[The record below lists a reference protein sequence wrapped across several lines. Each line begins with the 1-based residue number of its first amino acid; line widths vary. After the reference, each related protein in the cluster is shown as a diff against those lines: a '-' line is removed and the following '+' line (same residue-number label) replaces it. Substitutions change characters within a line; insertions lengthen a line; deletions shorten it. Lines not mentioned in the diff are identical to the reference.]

1 MNFDSFTFIINT
13 SFFCH
18 FRIGF
23 QMSVLGCCRFW
34 LLSDHSR
41 GAGGQRQGGIYLQK
55 APALSPPPLVLVL
68 DFLCSLF
75 SSFVVF
81 LQGQDSRLHILC
93 DVRKECKEL
102 NESLDEMC
110 PSRGRLICNKTPN
123 LADALW
129 PDTQCPQVVHI
140 CGTLESSNP
149 PDFDPPWLSRQ
160 DVSFEGESNIQ

>member
-1 MNFDSFTFIINT
+1 MRGGSEGSQDLCKPHTYASNVAQLSEPQKWNHVSKLTHFGGLSLRFHIPFFTICLQL
-13 SFFCH
+13 SH
-18 FRIGF
+18 SLA
-23 QMSVLGCCRFW
+23 SV
-34 LLSDHSR
+34 
-41 GAGGQRQGGIYLQK
+41 
-55 APALSPPPLVLVL
+55 
-68 DFLCSLF
+68 

-93 DVRKECKEL
+93 DVWKECKEL
-102 NESLDEMC
+102 TESLDEMC
-110 PSRGRLICNKTPN
+110 PSRGGLICNKPPN

-160 DVSFEGESNIQ
+160 DVSFEGESNFR